1 MGYLY
6 TIIVTV
12 MFSFVATLGTLA
24 KQWVSAE
31 IVAFSRF
38 FFGSVFI
45 IFYMLIA
52 RKKFRLR
59 FNSYWIW
66 FGVVFKCL
74 NYLAE
79 NAALSEGYTFG
90 QIIGWP
96 VQAVVILFFS
106 IFMFHEKIT
115 ARAVVG
121 AVLCA
126 AGVFVISWNGR
137 SLSALFADGR
147 TMFFNLL
154 FIVAGI
160 CAACF
165 TVAQRKLIDKMDSCN
180 LNLSMFLAS
189 SAILGASLPLTA
201 EFTGDFV
208 WTALLGLV
216 ALGVVTGIGFILAA
230 EAMKTVPLFL
240 VTIIQSMN
248 VFLTIVWSVLFFNDP
263 VTRWV
268 ILGTAVFVVGMVL
281 VNLKGKRPAPPSP
294 AEQ

>member
-1 MGYLY
+1 MGYIY
-6 TIIVTV
+6 TLIVTV

-31 IVAFSRF
+31 VVAFSRF
-38 FFGSVFI
+38 FFGAVFI
-45 IFYMLIA
+45 VLYMLIS
-52 RKKFRLR
+52 RKRFHFRY
-59 FNSYWIW
+59 NSYWIW
-66 FGVVFKCL
+66 FGVLFKVL

-79 NAALSEGYTFG
+79 NTALSEGYTFG

-96 VQAVVILFFS
+96 VQAVAILFFS
-106 IFMFHEKIT
+106 IFMFRETIT
-115 ARAVVG
+115 ARAIVG

-137 SLSALFADGR
+137 SAADLFADGR
-147 TMFFNLL
+147 TMFFNCL
-154 FIVAGI
+154 FVIAGI

-180 LNLSMFLAS
+180 LNLSMFLAA
-189 SAILGASLPLTA
+189 SAILGVSLPFTA
-201 EFTGDFV
+201 ELTGDFV
-208 WTALLGLV
+208 WTALFGLV

-248 VFLTIVWSVLFFNDP
+248 VLLTIVWSVLIFHDP
-263 VTRWV
+263 VTGWV
-268 ILGTAVFVVGMVL
+268 ILGTAIFVVGMVM
-281 VNLKGKRPAPPSP
+281 VNLKERQRSEAKNA
-294 AEQ
+294 